1 MMSGSPCA
9 KASQLQSRTA
19 KDKTGCSVWWCGGV
33 VMADVCDPRSWEAEA
48 VGKRSLHTL
57 ERDRGGEDPYK
68 SKR

>member
-48 VGKRSLHTL
+48 VGSLL
-57 ERDRGGEDPYK
+57 
-68 SKR
+68 